1 MLRCATRQTGD
12 RVDRPFVSELFEF
25 LSADAVRTEGVEPG
39 GMLRNWPNSSRHVG
53 TSERLRLD
61 PSVLD
66 VGQRAAFDWT
76 LFLVEFLDRRNFPRG
91 GPRRA

>member
-39 GMLRNWPNSSRHVG
+39 GMLRNWPN
-53 TSERLRLD
+53 
-61 PSVLD
+61 
-66 VGQRAAFDWT
+66 
-76 LFLVEFLDRRNFPRG
+76 
-91 GPRRA
+91 